1 MSSCWKRRCN
11 INLQIICGLIYII
24 FRNTLKKKE
33 RDRQNK
39 KKKKKK
45 KNTQKKKKNTHKKK
59 KKRSLLGSNSKPWD
73 QESRALPTQLAGR
86 TISVASNKYKVWKSV
101 FHTAGF
107 TCCRKRPTLHF
118 QMAEMYFHCVEL
130 QLSLSLSL
138 YPMPSLS
145 HCMSLTLSLCLPLS
159 LFPFIS
165 TASLSLFNLKE
176 LNGIKY
182 AVRSSI
188 DTDCFAGTLWTKPVL
203 SRP

>member
-33 RDRQNK
+33 RERQD
-39 KKKKKK
+39 
-45 KNTQKKKKNTHKKK
+45 KKK

-86 TISVASNKYKVWKSV
+86 TISDASNKYKVWKSV

-130 QLSLSLSL
+130 QLSLSLS
-138 YPMPSLS
+138 
-145 HCMSLTLSLCLPLS
+145 HCIPCPLSLTVCLSLCLSVSPSLSSPLFLLPLS
-159 LFPFIS
+159 L
-165 TASLSLFNLKE
+165 SLSLSL
-176 LNGIKY
+176 
-182 AVRSSI
+182 SI
-188 DTDCFAGTLWTKPVL
+188 
-203 SRP
+203 